1 MEKVEIQEQQ
11 VIAWV
16 FVVREDGD
24 DSWKLVEL
32 TLSLFGC
39 NGDHRFETKQ
49 FHLDEDITGIIPA
62 ALETYQTTTGSGRH
76 YAFLGILRPGDG
88 LSDENWLLPYAQDEV
103 SWQGLACR
111 KVTINNQVK
120 TPVQLYQLSK
130 VKN

>member
-1 MEKVEIQEQQ
+1 MEKIEIQEQQ
-11 VIAWV
+11 VIGWV

-24 DSWKLVEL
+24 ESWKLVEPFR
-32 TLSLFGC
+32 SLFGC
-39 NGDHRFETKQ
+39 DSDKSFNEKQ
-49 FHLDEDITGIIPA
+49 FYLEGNITGILPA
-62 ALETYQTTTGSGRH
+62 ALETYQTTTGGGRH
-76 YAFLGILRPGDG
+76 LALLGILRPGDG
-88 LSDENWLLPYAQDEV
+88 LSDDLTYAEDEV